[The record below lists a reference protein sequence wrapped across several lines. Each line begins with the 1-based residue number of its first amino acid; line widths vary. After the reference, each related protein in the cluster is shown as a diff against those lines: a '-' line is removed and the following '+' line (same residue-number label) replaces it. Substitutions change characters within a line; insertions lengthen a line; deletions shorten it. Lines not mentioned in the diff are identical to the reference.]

1 MNEFNPQ
8 TPVPGGAPAAG
19 IPVRSIVTCILLS
32 IVTCGIYLYVWLFN
46 LNEDMRRVTGDTNGP
61 SGGVVI
67 LLSLVTCGIYMIYWM
82 YKQGDAIDRIKAARG
97 LPNGNTG
104 ILYLVLSIFGLS
116 IVSMAL
122 LQDELNKMAR

>member
-8 TPVPGGAPAAG
+8 TPVPGGAPAAD

-32 IVTCGIYLYVWLFN
+32 IVTCGIYLYVWLYN

-67 LLSLVTCGIYMIYWM
+67 LLALVTCGIYMIYWM

-97 LPNGNTG
+97 MPNGNTG

>member
-8 TPVPGGAPAAG
+8 TPVPGGAG

-32 IVTCGIYLYVWLFN
+32 IVTCGIYLYVWLYN
-46 LNEDMRRVTGDTNGP
+46 LNEDMRRVTGDTNAP

-97 LPNGNTG
+97 LPNGNSG
-104 ILYLVLSIFGLS
+104 ILYLILSIFGLS